1 VNRPASVNIPNAV
14 IDGFLKPAHIAK
26 ANAEALFTQA
36 DAIDTLDSPN
46 ALDASGNQVL
56 IVERH
61 VKAKH
66 VVVHL
71 LGIGMIDTDGT
82 ATAHIVLR
90 IPPRLRSDEIAP
102 LATLKRLLE
111 GGFGLP
117 ITVGSKTGKFIV
129 QESVTLGSG
138 RVDRT
143 NLMKVDPS
151 SNHDFRA
158 GTYLMMRALDG
169 VNYADCALCFALDM
183 TLYRQSISN

>member
-1 VNRPASVNIPNAV
+1 M
-14 IDGFLKPAHIAK
+14 
-26 ANAEALFTQA
+26 QA
-36 DAIDTLDSPN
+36 DAIHMLDSPN
-46 ALDASGNQVL
+46 SVDATGNQVL

-71 LGIGMIDTDGT
+71 LGIGMIDAAGT
-82 ATAHIVLR
+82 ATAYTILR

-102 LATLKRLLE
+102 LNTLKRLLE

-129 QESVTLGSG
+129 HESIPLGGG
-138 RVDRT
+138 RVDTT
-143 NLMKVDPS
+143 NLIKVDPS
-151 SNHDFRA
+151 SNHDFKA
-158 GTYLMMRALDG
+158 GTYLMMRESEG